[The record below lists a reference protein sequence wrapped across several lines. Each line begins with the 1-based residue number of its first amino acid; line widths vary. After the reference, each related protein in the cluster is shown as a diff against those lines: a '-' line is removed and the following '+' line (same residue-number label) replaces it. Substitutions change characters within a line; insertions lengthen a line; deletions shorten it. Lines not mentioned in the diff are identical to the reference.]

1 MLQHP
6 HSKIALAIMV
16 ALSLTA
22 CGESAEEKQ
31 ARLFKE
37 QQAQIQQLQ
46 NQQMQQA
53 QIQQQQQVQQPQY
66 APQPQVIQQP
76 AAPVVVQ
83 APHQD
88 NTLLNMAT
96 GALIGHTIAN
106 MGNNN
111 NDRPTERVVE
121 RTIVH
126 HVPAPT
132 TGPAVTPAPVASV
145 APPTPAAPVT
155 TPSAPKAGAMDMA
168 KLSESAKYSPP
179 SSTPSVA
186 APSAPKPSS
195 MNMSALSSSA
205 SRPAVSL
212 AKPSSGGMNMSR
224 LSSAGRR

>member
-1 MLQHP
+1 MKQTTL
-6 HSKIALAIMV
+6 ALAVMT
-16 ALSLTA
+16 ALALTA

-46 NQQMQQA
+46 AQQVQQA
-53 QIQQQQQVQQPQY
+53 QIQQQQQFQQPQQY

-88 NTLLNMAT
+88 NTLMNMAT

-111 NDRPTERVVE
+111 HDSYDRPPERVVE
-121 RTIVH
+121 RTIIRH
-126 HVPAPT
+126 ESAPT
-132 TGPAVTPAPVASV
+132 TGPAVAPVAAA
-145 APPTPAAPVT
+145 APLAPTPAAPV
-155 TPSAPKAGAMDMA
+155 APKASAMDMG
-168 KLSESAKYSPP
+168 KLSESAKYAPP
-179 SSTPSVA
+179 TSST
-186 APSAPKPSS
+186 APPAPRQSS
-195 MNMSALSSSA
+195 MNMSALSSNA

-212 AKPSSGGMNMSR
+212 SKPSSGGMNMSR
-224 LSSAGRR
+224 LSSAGKR